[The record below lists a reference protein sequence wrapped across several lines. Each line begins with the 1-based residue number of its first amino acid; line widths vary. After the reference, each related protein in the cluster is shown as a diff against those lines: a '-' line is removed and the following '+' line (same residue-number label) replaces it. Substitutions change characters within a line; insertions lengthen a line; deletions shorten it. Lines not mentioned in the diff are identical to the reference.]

1 MKSSLFLLGMVAC
14 LTATIACAEQSKA
27 HPVVEREVMFDG
39 CHFKMKDP
47 YNGALVA
54 TTRSTPV
61 LANYNATINPKASQP
76 FETWI
81 QFSCQN
87 PVTAKTLSNY
97 AGMKM
102 TPKGWAL
109 DPSPEYGRL
118 PQQHTTFYPLHGKHW
133 DGGGVTLDQITGD
146 EDSRRRFYAF
156 CIPHNQL
163 ALCGVVRPVAYLEH
177 LNESVLHQVIK
188 LLESIEFIDTPSA
201 KPAAA
206 SSSSSPPQ

>member
-1 MKSSLFLLGMVAC
+1 MKSGLFLLGVVAC

-27 HPVVEREVMFDG
+27 HPVVEREVMLDG

-47 YNGALVA
+47 YQGQVDIDNESAVHTASYL
-54 TTRSTPV
+54 
-61 LANYNATINPKASQP
+61 ATINPKANQP

-102 TPKGWAL
+102 TPNGWAL

-133 DGGGVTLDQITGD
+133 DGGGVTQDQITGD
-146 EDSRRRFYAF
+146 EDSRRRIYAF

-163 ALCGVVRPVAYLEH
+163 ALCGVARPVAYLEH

-188 LLESIEFIDTPSA
+188 LLESIEFIDMPSA